1 MDTAG
6 GTARTVRRDEI
17 GETVLATIAEVTRYP
32 RSVLRPEAELED
44 ELGIESVKRAEILS
58 VLSTRL
64 ALPPPPAEGTLG
76 RLKTIAD
83 VIAAVEEALASAP
96 AASAVIAFPAVGSGA
111 SAPVVSA
118 VSVAPSLSVVPPAPV
133 REKQVRPAPVT
144 ADRGP
149 ALEGTAETV
158 IATIA
163 EVTRYPRSVLRL
175 EAELEDELGIESVKR
190 AEIVAVLGR
199 KLGLNP
205 PNDGSIGELKTI
217 ADVIAA
223 VEQLLGGAAPAT
235 AAAVALAPPAPVVA
249 PVPPA
254 PVVVAALPA
263 PVAAVSVPTAQN
275 SAPMA
280 HASPV
285 VVRPFETPA
294 SVPARPLAPATTAS
308 RRAVPE
314 PIFAGKVA
322 LVTGS
327 GHGLGKALVRHLA
340 QLGASVVVNSFH
352 SPALGGT
359 TVAELSA
366 EGRDA
371 IHVWGS
377 VANPE
382 HLDQIFSA
390 IEARHGHLDF
400 LVHNASDVTPTPLA
414 AITAEDWHR
423 AFRTEVVGLHQA
435 ALKASLLMGRR
446 GGGKIVALTH
456 PAAHRCFENYAVL
469 GTVKAAVESLT
480 RYLAVELGPRNI
492 QVNAVSVG
500 PLRERI
506 QRDPDSERLLP
517 GWESRSPGGRLPDE
531 SGIASAVAF
540 LLSEAASQMAGTTL
554 VVDGGISLS
563 T

>member
-1 MDTAG
+1 MDTLQG
-6 GTARTVRRDEI
+6 GTARTPRRDEI
-17 GETVLATIAEVTRYP
+17 AETVLATIAEVTRYP

-58 VLSTRL
+58 VLATRL
-64 ALPPPPAEGTLG
+64 ALPPAPADGRLG

-83 VIAAVEEALASAP
+83 VIAAVEEALSA
-96 AASAVIAFPAVGSGA
+96 AAPSPVIAFPASA
-111 SAPVVSA
+111 SV
-118 VSVAPSLSVVPPAPV
+118 VSVAPAPSLVPLAPVPPRHEEPTRSAP
-133 REKQVRPAPVT
+133 PA
-144 ADRGP
+144 ADRAP
-149 ALEGTAETV
+149 ASAGIAETV

-199 KLGLNP
+199 KLDLAAP
-205 PNDGSIGELKTI
+205 SDGHFGELKTI
-217 ADVIAA
+217 ADVVAA
-223 VEQLLGGAAPAT
+223 VEQLVTAASGGTRPVAVP
-235 AAAVALAPPAPVVA
+235 AAVAPPPLAPM
-249 PVPPA
+249 
-254 PVVVAALPA
+254 ALPA
-263 PVAAVSVPTAQN
+263 PAALAAPTPVAVPSV
-275 SAPMA
+275 
-280 HASPV
+280 
-285 VVRPFETPA
+285 RRFE
-294 SVPARPLAPATTAS
+294 APAPAPVAPRPSPPPAVVAS
-308 RRAVPE
+308 RRAAPE
-314 PIFAGKVA
+314 QVFAGKVA

-327 GHGLGKALVRHLA
+327 GHGLGKALARHLA
-340 QLGASVVVNSFH
+340 HLGASVVVNTFH

-377 VANPE
+377 IANPE
-382 HLDQIFSA
+382 QLDQIFAA

-435 ALKASLLMGRR
+435 ALKAAPLMAQR
-446 GGGKIVALTH
+446 GGGKIVTLTH

-469 GTVKAAVESLT
+469 GTVKSAVESLT

-492 QVNAVSVG
+492 QVNAVCAG

-517 GWESRSPGGRLPDE
+517 GWESRSPGRRLPDE

-540 LLSEAASQMAGTTL
+540 LLSDAASQMAGTTL